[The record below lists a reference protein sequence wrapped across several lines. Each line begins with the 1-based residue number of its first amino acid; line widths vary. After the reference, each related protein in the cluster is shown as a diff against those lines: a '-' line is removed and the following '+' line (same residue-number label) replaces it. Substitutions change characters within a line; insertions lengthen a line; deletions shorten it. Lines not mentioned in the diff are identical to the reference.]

1 MKLHAVQSYGK
12 VKQHLSSLVLAFVSV
27 SSLFIQWR
35 KARSLRHGS
44 CLSHALQDRWE
55 HINLHV
61 LIRMCSEEYLLEMP
75 TSPVSN
81 DVPNTMGNSLK
92 QRFARI
98 NRLFLVTVAVPTVIA
113 TVYFGLIASDVYVS
127 ESRIVVRSPEK
138 QVATGLGALLKGAGF
153 SRAQDDSYTV
163 RDYVLSRD
171 ALKEIDDALAVGKAF
186 SSASVDRVSRFGG
199 LDFDT
204 SFEALHRYFQK
215 KVDVQQDSASSITTL
230 TVRAYAAQDAQNINQ
245 KLLELSEGLA
255 NRLNERG
262 RQDLIRSAAV
272 EVAEAEK
279 KSKAAALA
287 LSAYR
292 NAKGVVDP
300 ERQATVQ
307 LQQVAKLQDELIITK
322 TQLAQLIT
330 FTPQNPQIQA
340 LEKRASILQAEME
353 VEITKVA
360 GGERSLANQAA
371 EFQRL
376 ALERE
381 FADKQLASALASLE
395 QARNEAQRKQ
405 VYIERIAQPSLP
417 DSALEPRR
425 LRSILATFLLGLVA
439 WGILSMLLAGVREHQ
454 D

>member
-1 MKLHAVQSYGK
+1 
-12 VKQHLSSLVLAFVSV
+12 
-27 SSLFIQWR
+27 
-35 KARSLRHGS
+35 
-44 CLSHALQDRWE
+44 
-55 HINLHV
+55 
-61 LIRMCSEEYLLEMP
+61 MP
-75 TSPVSN
+75 TSPASN
-81 DVPNTMGNSLK
+81 GAPNAMGKSLK
-92 QRFARI
+92 HRFSRI
-98 NRLFLVTVAVPTVIA
+98 NRLFLLTVAVPTVVA
-113 TVYFGLIASDVYVS
+113 TVYFGLMASDVYIS

-171 ALKEIDDALAVGKAF
+171 ALKEIDGALAVGKAF
-186 SSASVDRVSRFGG
+186 SSTTVDRVSRFGG

-230 TVRAYAAQDAQNINQ
+230 TVRAYTAQDAQNINQ
-245 KLLELSEGLA
+245 KLLELSEGLV

-262 RQDLIRSAAV
+262 RQDLIRSAAA
-272 EVAEAEK
+272 EVADAEK

-307 LQQVAKLQDELIITK
+307 LQQVAKLQDELITTK
-322 TQLAQLIT
+322 TQLAQLRT
-330 FTPQNPQIQA
+330 FTPENPQIPA
-340 LEKRASILQAEME
+340 LEKRASTLQAEME
-353 VEITKVA
+353 VETTKVA
-360 GGERSLANQAA
+360 GGERSLANKAA

-395 QARNEAQRKQ
+395 QARSEAQRKQ

-417 DSALEPRR
+417 DIALEPRR
-425 LRSILATFLLGLVA
+425 LRSILATFVLGLVA
-439 WGILSMLLAGVREHQ
+439 WGVLSMLLAGVREHQ

>member
-1 MKLHAVQSYGK
+1 
-12 VKQHLSSLVLAFVSV
+12 
-27 SSLFIQWR
+27 
-35 KARSLRHGS
+35 
-44 CLSHALQDRWE
+44 
-55 HINLHV
+55 
-61 LIRMCSEEYLLEMP
+61 MP
-75 TSPVSN
+75 TSPASSGA
-81 DVPNTMGNSLK
+81 PNAMGKSLK
-92 QRFARI
+92 HRFSRI
-98 NRLFLVTVAVPTVIA
+98 NRLFLLTVAVPTVVA
-113 TVYFGLIASDVYVS
+113 TVYFGLMASDVYIS

-171 ALKEIDDALAVGKAF
+171 ALKEIDGALAVGKAF
-186 SSASVDRVSRFGG
+186 SSTTVDRVSRFGG

-230 TVRAYAAQDAQNINQ
+230 TVRAYTAQDAQNINQ
-245 KLLELSEGLA
+245 KLLELSEGLV

-262 RQDLIRSAAV
+262 RQDLIRSAAA
-272 EVAEAEK
+272 EVADAEK

-307 LQQVAKLQDELIITK
+307 LQQVAKLQDELITTK
-322 TQLAQLIT
+322 TQLAQLRT
-330 FTPQNPQIQA
+330 FTPENPQIPA
-340 LEKRASILQAEME
+340 LEKRASTLQAEME
-353 VEITKVA
+353 VETTKVA
-360 GGERSLANQAA
+360 GGERSLANKAA

-381 FADKQLASALASLE
+381 FADKQLAGALASLE

-417 DSALEPRR
+417 DIALEPRR
-425 LRSILATFLLGLVA
+425 LRSILATFVLGLVA
-439 WGILSMLLAGVREHQ
+439 WGVLSMLLAGVREHQ

>member
-1 MKLHAVQSYGK
+1 MSPPPGSNRATNAMGK
-12 VKQHLSSLVLAFVSV
+12 
-27 SSLFIQWR
+27 
-35 KARSLRHGS
+35 
-44 CLSHALQDRWE
+44 
-55 HINLHV
+55 
-61 LIRMCSEEYLLEMP
+61 
-75 TSPVSN
+75 
-81 DVPNTMGNSLK
+81 SLK
-92 QRFARI
+92 HRLSRI
-98 NRLFLVTVAVPTVIA
+98 NRLFLLTVAAPTVVA
-113 TVYFGLIASDVYVS
+113 TVYFGLMASDVYVS

-186 SSASVDRVSRFGG
+186 SSTSVDRVSRFGG

-245 KLLELSEGLA
+245 KLLELSEGLV

-307 LQQVAKLQDELIITK
+307 LQQVAKLQDELIATK
-322 TQLAQLIT
+322 TQLAQLRT
-330 FTPQNPQIQA
+330 FTPLNPQIPA
-340 LEKRASILQAEME
+340 LEKMASTLQAEIE
-353 VEITKVA
+353 VENTKVA
-360 GGERSLANQAA
+360 GGERSLANKAA

-381 FADKQLASALASLE
+381 FADRQLATALASLE
-395 QARNEAQRKQ
+395 QARNEALRKQ

-417 DSALEPRR
+417 DIALEPRR
-425 LRSILATFLLGLVA
+425 LRSILATFVLGLVA
-439 WGILSMLLAGVREHQ
+439 WGIFSMLLAGVREHQ

>member
-1 MKLHAVQSYGK
+1 MQSPTAPTG
-12 VKQHLSSLVLAFVSV
+12 SSSTW
-27 SSLFIQWR
+27 SR
-35 KARSLRHGS
+35 
-44 CLSHALQDRWE
+44 
-55 HINLHV
+55 
-61 LIRMCSEEYLLEMP
+61 
-75 TSPVSN
+75 
-81 DVPNTMGNSLK
+81 SLK
-92 QRFARI
+92 QRFSRI
-98 NRLFLVTVAVPTVIA
+98 NRLFLLTVAAPTVVA
-113 TVYFGLIASDVYVS
+113 TLYFGLMASDVYVS
-127 ESRIVVRSPEK
+127 ESRIVVRSPDR

-171 ALKEIDDALAVGKAF
+171 ALKEIDDTLAVGKAF
-186 SSASVDRVSRFGG
+186 SSDTVDRVSRFGG

-204 SFEALHRYFQK
+204 SFEALHRYYEK
-215 KVDVQQDSASSITTL
+215 KVDIQQDTVSSITTL
-230 TVRAYAAQDAQNINQ
+230 TVRAYTAQDAQAINQ
-245 KLLELSEGLA
+245 KLLELSEGLV

-262 RQDLIRSAAV
+262 RQDLISSAAT
-272 EVAEAEK
+272 EVADAEK

-287 LSAYR
+287 LSVYR

-300 ERQATVQ
+300 EKQATVQ
-307 LQQVAKLQDELIITK
+307 LQQVAKLQDELIATT
-322 TQLAQLIT
+322 TQLAQLKT

-340 LEKRASILQAEME
+340 LQQRAITLRAEMDAE
-353 VEITKVA
+353 TTKVA
-360 GGERSLANQAA
+360 GGERSLANKAA

-395 QARNEAQRKQ
+395 QARSEALRKQ

-417 DSALEPRR
+417 DIALEPRR
-425 LRSILATFLLGLVA
+425 LRSILATFVLGLVA

>member
-1 MKLHAVQSYGK
+1 
-12 VKQHLSSLVLAFVSV
+12 
-27 SSLFIQWR
+27 
-35 KARSLRHGS
+35 
-44 CLSHALQDRWE
+44 
-55 HINLHV
+55 
-61 LIRMCSEEYLLEMP
+61 MP

>member
-1 MKLHAVQSYGK
+1 
-12 VKQHLSSLVLAFVSV
+12 
-27 SSLFIQWR
+27 
-35 KARSLRHGS
+35 
-44 CLSHALQDRWE
+44 
-55 HINLHV
+55 
-61 LIRMCSEEYLLEMP
+61 MP
-75 TSPVSN
+75 TSPASN
-81 DVPNTMGNSLK
+81 GAPNAMGKSLK
-92 QRFARI
+92 HRFSRI
-98 NRLFLVTVAVPTVIA
+98 NRLFLLTVAVPTVVA
-113 TVYFGLIASDVYVS
+113 TVYFGLMASDVYIS

-171 ALKEIDDALAVGKAF
+171 ALKEIDGALAVGKAF
-186 SSASVDRVSRFGG
+186 SSTTVDRVSRFGG

-230 TVRAYAAQDAQNINQ
+230 TVRAYTAQDAQNINQ
-245 KLLELSEGLA
+245 KLLELSEGLV

-262 RQDLIRSAAV
+262 RQDLIRSAAA
-272 EVAEAEK
+272 EVADAEK

-307 LQQVAKLQDELIITK
+307 LQQVAKLQDELITTK
-322 TQLAQLIT
+322 TQLAQLRT
-330 FTPQNPQIQA
+330 FTPENPQIPA
-340 LEKRASILQAEME
+340 LEKRASTLQAEME
-353 VEITKVA
+353 VETTKVA
-360 GGERSLANQAA
+360 GDERSLANKAA

-417 DSALEPRR
+417 DIALEPRR
-425 LRSILATFLLGLVA
+425 LRSILATFVLGLVA
-439 WGILSMLLAGVREHQ
+439 WGVLSMLLAGVREHQ

>member
-1 MKLHAVQSYGK
+1 MQSSPALNGA
-12 VKQHLSSLVLAFVSV
+12 SSS
-27 SSLFIQWR
+27 
-35 KARSLRHGS
+35 GS
-44 CLSHALQDRWE
+44 Q
-55 HINLHV
+55 
-61 LIRMCSEEYLLEMP
+61 
-75 TSPVSN
+75 
-81 DVPNTMGNSLK
+81 SLK
-92 QRFARI
+92 KRFSGI
-98 NRLFLVTVAVPTVIA
+98 NRLFLMTVAAPTVLA
-113 TVYFGLIASDVYVS
+113 TLCFGLMASDVYVS
-127 ESRIVVRSPEK
+127 ESRIVVRSPDR

-171 ALKEIDDALAVGKAF
+171 ALKEIDDTLSVGKSFA
-186 SSASVDRVSRFGG
+186 SDSVDRVSRFGG

-204 SFEALHRYFQK
+204 SFEALHRYYQK
-215 KVDVQQDSASSITTL
+215 KVDIQQDSASSITTL

-245 KLLELSEGLA
+245 KLLELSEGLV

-262 RQDLIRSAAV
+262 RQDLISSAAT
-272 EVAEAEK
+272 EVADAEK

-287 LSAYR
+287 LSVYR

-307 LQQVAKLQDELIITK
+307 LQQVAKLQDELIATK
-322 TQLAQLIT
+322 TQLAQLKA
-330 FTPQNPQIQA
+330 FTPQNPQIPA
-340 LEKRASILQAEME
+340 LQTRASTLQAEMAAE
-353 VEITKVA
+353 TTKVT
-360 GGERSLANQAA
+360 GGALSLANKAA
-371 EFQRL
+371 EYQRL

-417 DSALEPRR
+417 DIALEPRR
-425 LRSILATFLLGLVA
+425 LRNILSTVALGLVA
-439 WGILSMLLAGVREHQ
+439 WGVLSMLLAGVREHQ

>member
-1 MKLHAVQSYGK
+1 
-12 VKQHLSSLVLAFVSV
+12 
-27 SSLFIQWR
+27 
-35 KARSLRHGS
+35 
-44 CLSHALQDRWE
+44 
-55 HINLHV
+55 
-61 LIRMCSEEYLLEMP
+61 MP
-75 TSPVSN
+75 TSPASN
-81 DVPNTMGNSLK
+81 GAPNAMGKSLK
-92 QRFARI
+92 HRFSRI
-98 NRLFLVTVAVPTVIA
+98 NRLFLLTVAVPTVVA
-113 TVYFGLIASDVYVS
+113 TVYFGLMASDVYIS

-171 ALKEIDDALAVGKAF
+171 ALKEIDGALAVGKAF
-186 SSASVDRVSRFGG
+186 SSTTVDRVSRFGG

-230 TVRAYAAQDAQNINQ
+230 TVRAYTAQDAQNINQ
-245 KLLELSEGLA
+245 KLLELSEGLV

-262 RQDLIRSAAV
+262 RQDLIRSAAA
-272 EVAEAEK
+272 EVADAEK

-307 LQQVAKLQDELIITK
+307 LQQVAKLQDELITTK
-322 TQLAQLIT
+322 TQLAQLRT
-330 FTPQNPQIQA
+330 FTPENPQIPA
-340 LEKRASILQAEME
+340 LEKRASTLQAEME
-353 VEITKVA
+353 VETTKVA
-360 GGERSLANQAA
+360 GGERSLANKAA

-381 FADKQLASALASLE
+381 FADKQLAGALASLE

-417 DSALEPRR
+417 DIALEPRR
-425 LRSILATFLLGLVA
+425 LRSILATFVLGLVA
-439 WGILSMLLAGVREHQ
+439 WGVLSMLLAGVREHQ

>member
-1 MKLHAVQSYGK
+1 MGK
-12 VKQHLSSLVLAFVSV
+12 
-27 SSLFIQWR
+27 
-35 KARSLRHGS
+35 
-44 CLSHALQDRWE
+44 
-55 HINLHV
+55 
-61 LIRMCSEEYLLEMP
+61 
-75 TSPVSN
+75 
-81 DVPNTMGNSLK
+81 SLK
-92 QRFARI
+92 HRFSRI
-98 NRLFLVTVAVPTVIA
+98 NRLFLLTVAVPTVVA
-113 TVYFGLIASDVYVS
+113 TVYFGLMASDVYIS

-171 ALKEIDDALAVGKAF
+171 ALKEIDGALAVGKAF
-186 SSASVDRVSRFGG
+186 SSTTVDRVSRFGG

-230 TVRAYAAQDAQNINQ
+230 TVRAYTAQDAQNINQ
-245 KLLELSEGLA
+245 KLLELSEGLV

-307 LQQVAKLQDELIITK
+307 LQQVAKLQDELITTK
-322 TQLAQLIT
+322 TQLAQLRT
-330 FTPQNPQIQA
+330 FTPENPQIPA
-340 LEKRASILQAEME
+340 LEKRASTLQAEME
-353 VEITKVA
+353 VETTKVA
-360 GGERSLANQAA
+360 GGERSLANKAA

-417 DSALEPRR
+417 DIALEPRR
-425 LRSILATFLLGLVA
+425 LRSILATFVLGLVA
-439 WGILSMLLAGVREHQ
+439 WGVLSMLLAGVREHQ